1 MEMEKKFYAG
11 YLQITKASIPIML
24 KSFSCGTRFVV
35 TSREWHENLLEER
48 FIARYNCDL
57 GYASIEIRVSNDERR
72 RLIPILKKLQL
83 ELSRS

>member
-1 MEMEKKFYAG
+1 MENKFYDG
-11 YLQITKASIPIML
+11 YLHITKASIPIML
-24 KSFSCGTRFVV
+24 KSFSCGTRFGV

-48 FIARYNCDL
+48 FLARYNCDL
-57 GYASIEIRVSNDERR
+57 VTCSIDIRVSNDERR